1 VADDGVVLVRPD
13 MHVAWRSDRVT
24 DDPAGDLR
32 RVLRQVLA
40 LD

>member
-1 VADDGVVLVRPD
+1 
-13 MHVAWRSDRVT
+13 VAWRSDRVT

>member
-1 VADDGVVLVRPD
+1 